1 MTDWRNIN
9 DIVRSSIKSLTNIV
23 RNQGIA
29 IKELNKAINSKI
41 DKNDI
46 QNELNSKCDKI
57 EVNKKFSELKNLIN
71 TKSSNDQINELL
83 KDKISKN
90 EVLFYLSNK
99 ASTDDINNILEEK
112 IGIREFEE
120 ILNQINLL
128 KNEKIDV
135 NLFNSEIKEIKEILE
150 NKTNSMDVINALETK
165 VDKDELNTELKNFA
179 DRNESNNLLKKKADK
194 IESERIYELLN
205 EKMSNKELKKFDKIE
220 EILKEK
226 ADNKDFNLIK
236 DAFQD
241 MKTQFTQRID
251 DIDNDLDRLIEN
263 IKSQFK
269 SMSGDMKIL
278 EKNISENS
286 NTERI
291 HKILKNKANINDIEE
306 NFNSLKNN
314 IFQSM
319 NSFMNEVESN
329 QKIFEEKIMSNLDK
343 ILKENKYIM
352 ENMNIQGSTIKDL
365 FNNKNN
371 YENKINEL
379 NISEISKNISDYKL
393 EIKKDMENILNIL
406 TNKLDINALNK
417 EISNIKT
424 ETENKIKS
432 LNENQDN
439 LILEI
444 NSKIREMYEDLSK
457 ELENKMTLNDAK
469 LLLGNKANN
478 KEINGEDNTFVSH
491 NLNEIKKQLKQK
503 LDINIFN
510 KVINQFNINFDNIKK
525 DIISTTNIEEINKLL
540 ETKISNDQFNK
551 FLKEIN
557 KKLNEKVNTID
568 FTASIDNQ
576 AIINDTLCN
585 ENTIGRWL
593 WNSGNN
599 QNNYIIPWESQS
611 VNTSPDNFI
620 WEKDKTFILVNEE
633 GLYELNLGFYSDKR
647 PSIQVLVNG
656 EIIINSQNNNNT
668 LNKKIIGKN
677 GDINSII
684 GISIIEFIMLK
695 KQSKISVLFY
705 GGKGHGFIGLKK
717 I

>member
-1 MTDWRNIN
+1 M
-9 DIVRSSIKSLTNIV
+9 
-23 RNQGIA
+23 
-29 IKELNKAINSKI
+29 
-41 DKNDI
+41 
-46 QNELNSKCDKI
+46 
-57 EVNKKFSELKNLIN
+57 NKKFSELKNLIN
-71 TKSSNDQINELL
+71 TKSSKDQINQLL
-83 KDKISKN
+83 NDKISKN
-90 EVLFYLSNK
+90 ELLFYLSNK

-112 IGIREFEE
+112 VGIREFEE
-120 ILNQINLL
+120 ILNQINII

-135 NLFNSEIKEIKEILE
+135 NTFNSEIKEIKEILD

-165 VDKDELNTELKNFA
+165 VDKDELNAQLKNLA
-179 DRNESNNLLKKKADK
+179 DKNESNNLLKDKADK

-241 MKTQFTQRID
+241 MKIKFTQRID

-278 EKNISENS
+278 EKNIYNNS
-286 NTERI
+286 NEERFN
-291 HKILKNKANINDIEE
+291 KILQNKANINDIEE
-306 NFNSLKNN
+306 NINLLKNN

-319 NSFMNEVESN
+319 NSFMNEIESN
-329 QKIFEEKIMSNLDK
+329 QKKFEENIMSNLDK

-365 FNNKNN
+365 FNNKNQ

-379 NISEISKNISDYKL
+379 NISEISKNIADYKF

-417 EISNIKT
+417 EISSLKN
-424 ETENKIKS
+424 ETENKINT

-444 NSKIREMYEDLSK
+444 NSKIKEMYEDLSK
-457 ELENKMTLNDAK
+457 ELENKITLNDAK
-469 LLLGNKANN
+469 LLLNN
-478 KEINGEDNTFVSH
+478 KVNNDEINVEDN
-491 NLNEIKKQLKQK
+491 NLIIQNLDEIKKQLKQK

-525 DIISTTNIEEINKLL
+525 DLISSNNIEEINKLL

-551 FLKEIN
+551 FLKEMN
-557 KKLNEKVNTID
+557 KKLNEKVSTID

-576 AIINDTLCN
+576 AIINDTLCS
-585 ENTIGRWL
+585 ENSIGRWL

-620 WEKDKTFILVNEE
+620 WEKDKAFILVNEE
-633 GLYELNLGFYSDKR
+633 GLYELNLGFYSEKR
-647 PSIQVLVNG
+647 PTVQVLVNG
-656 EIIINSQNNNNT
+656 EIIINSQNNNAM
-668 LNKKIIGKN
+668 NKKLIGKS
-677 GDINSII
+677 GDINNII

-695 KQSKISVLFY
+695 KHSKISVLFY
-705 GGKGHGFIGLKK
+705 GGKGNGFIGLKK
-717 I
+717 L

>member
-41 DKNDI
+41 DKSDI

-71 TKSSNDQINELL
+71 TKSSNEQVNQLL
-83 KDKISKN
+83 KDKVSKN

-112 IGIREFEE
+112 IGIREYEE

-128 KNEKIDV
+128 KNEKIDA
-135 NLFNSEIKEIKEILE
+135 NIFNSEIKEIKEILE

-165 VDKDELNTELKNFA
+165 VDKDELDTELKNLA
-179 DRNESNNLLKKKADK
+179 DKNESNNLLKNKANK

-291 HKILKNKANINDIEE
+291 NKILKNKANVNDIEE
-306 NFNSLKNN
+306 NINLLKNN

-329 QKIFEEKIMSNLDK
+329 QKNFEEKMMSNLDK

-393 EIKKDMENILNIL
+393 EIKKDMKNILNIL

-424 ETENKIKS
+424 ETENKIKA
-432 LNENQDN
+432 LNESQDN

-444 NSKIREMYEDLSK
+444 NCKIREMYEDLSK

-478 KEINGEDNTFVSH
+478 KEINEEDNTFVTH

-525 DIISTTNIEEINKLL
+525 DIISSTNIKEINKLL
-540 ETKISNDQFNK
+540 EAKISNEQFNK

-557 KKLNEKVNTID
+557 KKLNEKVDTID

-585 ENTIGRWL
+585 ENSIGRWI

-611 VNTSPDNFI
+611 INTSPDNFI

-656 EIIINSQNNNNT
+656 EIIINSQNNNT
-668 LNKKIIGKN
+668 MNKKLIGKN
-677 GDINSII
+677 GDINNII
-684 GISIIEFIMLK
+684 GRSIIEFIMLK

-705 GGKGHGFIGLKK
+705 GGTGHGFIGLKK
-717 I
+717 L